1 MEKKKTMKR
10 IEAIIKGRKF
20 TDKLFGL
27 KKKQIRRALEAAE
40 DNAEKQK
47 EDAQIAYEGLFSR
60 MAEEDAD
67 YQCIIGE
74 MLSRKQTVI
83 SAEATI
89 KAIAEIRADLEAE
102 VTVDVAE
109 D

>member
-1 MEKKKTMKR
+1 MKR

-20 TDKLFGL
+20 TETLFGL
-27 KKKQIRRALEAAE
+27 KKKQIRRAIESAT

-47 EDAQIAYEGLFSR
+47 EEAAIAYEGLFSR

-67 YQCIIGE
+67 YQSILRE
-74 MLSRKQTVI
+74 MIKHKQTII

-89 KAIAEIRADLEAE
+89 EAIEAIRADLEAE
-102 VTVDVAE
+102 VSEESEA
-109 D
+109 

>member
-1 MEKKKTMKR
+1 MKEKKTMKR

-47 EDAQIAYEGLFSR
+47 EDASIAYEDLFSR
-60 MAEEDAD
+60 MADEDAN
-67 YQCIIGE
+67 YQSIIAE
-74 MLSRKQTVI
+74 MLEHKQI
-83 SAEATI
+83 ILSAEATI
-89 KAIAEIRADLEAE
+89 KAITEIRADLEAE
-102 VTVDVAE
+102 VTVD
-109 D
+109 DTDD

>member
-27 KKKQIRRALEAAE
+27 KKKQIRRALEAAA

-47 EDAQIAYEGLFSR
+47 EDASIAYEGLFSN

-67 YQCIIGE
+67 YQRIIAK
-74 MLSRKQTVI
+74 MLQHKQTII

-89 KAIAEIRADLEAE
+89 KAIAEIRADLETE
-102 VTVDVAE
+102 VEVDESE